1 MIVKLP
7 FNTKWQLIEIGINCN
22 YGLKLG
28 DLHTL
33 YCSRKLFNNG
43 SPAFLAM
50 PFQNWWTPIDGPIS
64 QVIPLIE
71 VTWIWCRGVRRPGSV
86 EKAGGCQELVCLCVL
101 HSAWWDSLHP
111 PVDTVRRPPDLVHT
125 LSCIDMK
132 LIIHWIL
139 EEKGSN
145 NPTSVPRE
153 HSLGERV
160 FHDGVLSLWSWPNV
174 KNSLNFERQWK
185 SEYEQSSWLHGVPQ
199 TTTWR
204 S

>member
-1 MIVKLP
+1 
-7 FNTKWQLIEIGINCN
+7 
-22 YGLKLG
+22 
-28 DLHTL
+28 
-33 YCSRKLFNNG
+33 
-43 SPAFLAM
+43 M

-145 NPTSVPRE
+145 SLLPCHVNIRWERE
-153 HSLGERV
+153 SFMTE
-160 FHDGVLSLWSWPNV
+160 FLSLWSWPHV
-174 KNSLNFERQWK
+174 KNSLYFKRQWK

-199 TTTWR
+199 TTMWR